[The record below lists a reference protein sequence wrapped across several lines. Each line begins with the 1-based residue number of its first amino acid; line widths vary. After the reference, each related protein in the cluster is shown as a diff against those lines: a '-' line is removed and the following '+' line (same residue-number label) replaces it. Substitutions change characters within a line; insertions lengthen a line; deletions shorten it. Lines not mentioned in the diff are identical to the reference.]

1 MRYNKT
7 RIMKREYIVK
17 AVLNIKTIANST
29 EINSLR
35 GKLIK
40 LDENIFYSSFYI
52 IEFTDIKHPQYQD
65 FFEISISSNNKKIDK
80 KVLEIIEL
88 DYKESSSIYND
99 SCPGYEYELFSNGSK
114 ILSKRYKAIKKNI
127 EYKTFESS
135 TTIRKIVAPIKFE
148 FEGLN
153 LYILNFR

>member
-65 FFEISISSNNKKIDK
+65 FFEISISSNNKEIDK
-80 KVLEIIEL
+80 NVLEIIEL

-99 SCPGYEYELFSNGSK
+99 SCLGYEYELFNNGSK

-127 EYKTFESS
+127 VYKTFVSA
-135 TTIRKIVAPIKFE
+135 TTIKEIIAPVKFE
-148 FEGLN
+148 FDGVN
-153 LYILNFR
+153 LYIMNFR